1 VHKAI
6 KVIVISLLGL
16 AMAACGSSSSP
27 GNING
32 TWSATLVSSSNQS
45 TAYTFS
51 TTFTQSGGGVLTF
64 TNFAFT
70 SSGPCFTGDATSQ
83 TGSFALSGNSNGN
96 VTGTLGMT
104 ITTEFPGGATQNVLN
119 LQGNVSGNTI
129 TGTWT
134 LTGVSGCSGNG
145 TFTINRM

>member
-1 VHKAI
+1 VHKGI

-16 AMAACGSSSSP
+16 AMAACGNGYSS

-32 TWSATLVSSSNQS
+32 TWSATLASSSDQS
-45 TAYTFS
+45 TAYAFS

-64 TNFAFT
+64 TNFTFT
-70 SSGPCFTGDATSQ
+70 SSGPCFTGDATSE
-83 TGSFALSGNSNGN
+83 TGGFTLSGNSNGE
-96 VTGTLGMT
+96 VTGTLRMS

-145 TFTINRM
+145 TFKINRM